1 MIFLKKFLLVFILTA
16 ALAMSGYG
24 CSAKNKPN
32 EDSEAIAATSQPYT
46 ERDVPSA
53 SGNYVYDEKN
63 VLSAE
68 DKKAVNDYAEWLY
81 KEKLINPAVI
91 ITDDIR
97 QKAPLDYTVERFN
110 EIYEGKGSGLI
121 ILINNDT
128 NEDIVYKTG
137 SCYANI
143 DDTSQNNAMFW
154 STKETVNGDLRK
166 GIMRLLQLGEI
177 CPLHI
182 IDNAQVFDSNKIA
195 ALEKSLASCKK
206 EMTLLASRNGSAQ
219 SNEDILKNYYK
230 RKYGD
235 SEGIML
241 MIDTNKKTIIAYSDG
256 GMPKELESALKEAD
270 SLASKEDYYGAAGQ
284 AIEALGGKMND

>member
-1 MIFLKKFLLVFILTA
+1 MIFLKNFLSVFIFTGI
-16 ALAMSGYG
+16 LAMSFCG
-24 CSAKNKPN
+24 CSAKSKPA
-32 EDSEAIAATSQPYT
+32 DHSEGIAATSQPYT

-53 SGNYVYDEKN
+53 SGNYVYDEKG
-63 VLSAE
+63 VLSEE

-91 ITDDIR
+91 ITDDIK

-128 NEDIVYKTG
+128 KEDIVYKTG

-143 DDTSQNNAMFW
+143 DETSQNNAMFW
-154 STKETVNGDLRK
+154 STKETVNGDLWK

-182 IDNAQVFDSNKIA
+182 IDNAQVFDSDKIA
-195 ALEKSLASCKK
+195 VLEQSLASCKK
-206 EMTLLASRNGSAQ
+206 DVTLLASRNGSAQ

-230 RKYGD
+230 RKYSD
-235 SEGIML
+235 SDGIML
-241 MIDTNKKTIIAYSDG
+241 MIDTNKKTIIAYSEG
-256 GMPKELESALKEAD
+256 EMPKELESALKDAD
-270 SLASKEDYYGAAGQ
+270 SLASKEDYYGAAGK
-284 AIEALGGKMND
+284 AIEALGGKGIS